1 MVELQDIVGQP
12 GAIGQLRDYFA
23 ADRLPHAMLFAGPDG
38 VGRRTTAVA
47 LAKLLL
53 CENPQ
58 LGDGGLF
65 VGGDATPAEKRTCGQ
80 CESCRMFD
88 AESHPDYQPIYKEL
102 ARFHDDAAVRSRVM
116 QNLSIDV
123 IRQFLLAP
131 VARSPVQGRGK
142 VFIVHEAELL
152 SNPAQNAMLKTLE
165 EPPLGVTIILLCE
178 RPDLM
183 LPTTRSRCGL
193 VRFGPLPHDFLTE
206 KLQAAKIDAA
216 EAAFWAG
223 YTEGSLGQSIQLA
236 KTGMYAV
243 KCQMLCDLAAMP
255 AGGNPKLAEQWAKTA
270 DTLAA
275 DAVKRAKKED
285 DANLSKTLAGRRAT
299 AAMLQLLAS
308 VYRDAMTLVAEVD
321 RPCLHADQPR
331 EISAIAQRFAAAPT
345 DLAEILEQLSRYE
358 RLLWRN
364 VQNKLLW
371 DNVAITCA
379 TAAPLTV

>member
-1 MVELQDIVGQP
+1 
-12 GAIGQLRDYFA
+12 
-23 ADRLPHAMLFAGPDG
+23 
-38 VGRRTTAVA
+38 
-47 LAKLLL
+47 
-53 CENPQ
+53 
-58 LGDGGLF
+58 
-65 VGGDATPAEKRTCGQ
+65 
-80 CESCRMFD
+80 
-88 AESHPDYQPIYKEL
+88 
-102 ARFHDDAAVRSRVM
+102 
-116 QNLSIDV
+116 
-123 IRQFLLAP
+123 
-131 VARSPVQGRGK
+131 
-142 VFIVHEAELL
+142 
-152 SNPAQNAMLKTLE
+152 MLKTLE

-379 TAAPLTV
+379 TAAPLTI